1 MRDDDFRAADTDAMT
16 RLARELDDAADAVA
30 RVARACA
37 AEGYPPARLATVESA
52 LRERAATVRTRAC
65 GLDYAAV
72 ARILRGPG
80 RHENAFAQWG
90 HLVLG
95 LGGYVPLAGAVPD
108 TVNAAWYAAEGR
120 PGDAALAAVAA
131 VPWFGDV
138 GEVVRF
144 ATVADSAFQAGE
156 SVG

>member
-1 MRDDDFRAADTDAMT
+1 MRDDFRAADTGAMT
-16 RLARELDDAADAVA
+16 LLARELDDAADAVA
-30 RVARACA
+30 RVAGACA
-37 AEGYPPARLATVESA
+37 AAGHVPGRLATVEQA
-52 LRERAATVRTRAC
+52 LRDRAGDVRRRAH
-65 GLDYAAV
+65 GLDYAALATIV
-72 ARILRGPG
+72 RWPG
-80 RHENAFAQWG
+80 GHEHGIAEWG

-95 LGGYVPLAGAVPD
+95 LGGYVPLLGAVPD

-144 ATVADSAFQAGE
+144 ATVAEDALAAGE
-156 SVG
+156 SLG